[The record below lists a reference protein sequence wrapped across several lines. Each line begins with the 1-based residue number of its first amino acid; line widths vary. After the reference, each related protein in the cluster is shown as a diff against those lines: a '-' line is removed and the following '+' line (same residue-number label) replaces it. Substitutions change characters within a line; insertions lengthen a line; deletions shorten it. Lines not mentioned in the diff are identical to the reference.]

1 MVTKGS
7 GMSRESHGEEG
18 ESPSGQKLLN
28 QINKFHRLVI
38 FTPKPSL
45 YTIIYPPTQPP
56 NYVERSSIQ
65 RFVSHVNSLDQKRH
79 LKKNIHFAKKKK
91 VQCFLLRINLRF

>member
-28 QINKFHRLVI
+28 QVNKFHRLVI

-56 NYVERSSIQ
+56 TTWSEVPFRGLC
-65 RFVSHVNSLDQKRH
+65 HM
-79 LKKNIHFAKKKK
+79 
-91 VQCFLLRINLRF
+91 